1 MKETLIGTNKY
12 SNSNSKIESESNF
25 IKEIIE
31 ENFLNSLFIFYV

>member
-1 MKETLIGTNKY
+1 MKETLIETNKY

-25 IKEIIE
+25 TKEITE